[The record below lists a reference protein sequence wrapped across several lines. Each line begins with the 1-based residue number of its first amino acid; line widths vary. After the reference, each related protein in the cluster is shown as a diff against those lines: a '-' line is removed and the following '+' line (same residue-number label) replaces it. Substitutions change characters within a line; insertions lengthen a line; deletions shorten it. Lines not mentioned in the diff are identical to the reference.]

1 MESHPESDPSGSG
14 HAQAAC
20 GATLGMLGAGR
31 RVLRLGPSDDRNQ
44 VQEHKAPEVV
54 HLPGPFRGQ
63 GVIVNV
69 ASTVCFAGMPL
80 VAAYASSK
88 FAMEGFSETLFYELG
103 TVGVRVKLV
112 SLATAPRPPSRPTP
126 RSG

>member
-1 MESHPESDPSGSG
+1 
-14 HAQAAC
+14 
-20 GATLGMLGAGR
+20 MLGAGR

-44 VQEHKAPEVV
+44 VQEHKALEGV

-69 ASTVCFAGMPL
+69 ACTVCFAGMPL

-88 FAMEGFSETLFYELG
+88 FAAGHNLAVPSEPEVAMRFPSGEN
-103 TVGVRVKLV
+103 
-112 SLATAPRPPSRPTP
+112 ATEFTGPPS
-126 RSG
+126 